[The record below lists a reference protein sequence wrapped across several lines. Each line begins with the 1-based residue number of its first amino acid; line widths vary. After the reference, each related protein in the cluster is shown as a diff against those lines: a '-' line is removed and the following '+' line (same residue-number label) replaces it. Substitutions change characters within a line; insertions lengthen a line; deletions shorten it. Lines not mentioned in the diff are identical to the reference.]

1 MRPVRA
7 LRGDPIDARA
17 IDLPWGSARRA
28 RGDPMAHDRAFMAA
42 ADPFRCRGVQGFV
55 NPGSGQLFDSDRSW
69 RLVLI
74 FCLVNSS
81 MHNLPWLLIRP
92 LESFQSYNVQ
102 KICVNKLMAKVDLK
116 VKEAILIYL
125 ESHLCIHMYR
135 TIYDIHNMCPKTTSY
150 TMII

>member
-1 MRPVRA
+1 
-7 LRGDPIDARA
+7 
-17 IDLPWGSARRA
+17 
-28 RGDPMAHDRAFMAA
+28 MAA